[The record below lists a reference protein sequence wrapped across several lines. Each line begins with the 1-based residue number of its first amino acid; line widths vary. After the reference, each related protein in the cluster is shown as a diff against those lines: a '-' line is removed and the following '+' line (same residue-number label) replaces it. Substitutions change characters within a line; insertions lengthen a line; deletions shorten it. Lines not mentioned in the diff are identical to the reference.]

1 MFLVNFSQGLMSYL
15 IKILLIIIGF
25 LQVTYAQNYREKL
38 IVQRREQSKKIA
50 EIHRILGSQQEKKY
64 HTVAYLNTLSFE
76 IRQRTMLLDNLYQDL
91 PSLKQEIA
99 TIQAEI
105 DYQQRR
111 LNALKKEYAQWMYVM
126 QKTRYGWGNI
136 ALIFSSENLRQFVQ
150 RIMYL
155 QQYQEEIKRE
165 VLIIEHAK
173 SVLAKKQ
180 QQLAERLSEQEE
192 LIRLTE
198 EQTNTLLAL
207 QDEHRQLLASLQKNI
222 PELEKQLKKEQKIL
236 FALEQEVNRWVENQ
250 PQKEKTTSTALQ
262 PSSETDKRA
271 LSRSFAEMKGHL
283 PFPLRNS
290 AISSHFGKQP
300 HPVLPKVY
308 VENLGIDLRATESQ
322 EVYPVLEGEVLMTNE
337 LPELSWM
344 VIVSHGDY
352 YSVYAKMERVFVKKG
367 QKVTPQTVLGI
378 VARSEE
384 GFYDLQFQIWKGQQ
398 KLDPEEWLEK
408 NNL

>member
-1 MFLVNFSQGLMSYL
+1 M
-15 IKILLIIIGF
+15 LIIIGF
-25 LQVTYAQNYREKL
+25 LQVMYAQNYREKL
-38 IVQRREQSKKIA
+38 IVQRREQSQKIA

-76 IRQRTMLLDNLYQDL
+76 IRQRTMLLDNLHQDL
-91 PSLKQEIA
+91 PLLKQEIA

-111 LNALKKEYAQWMYVM
+111 LNALKKEYAQWMYVR
-126 QKTRYGWGNI
+126 QKTHYGWGNVT
-136 ALIFSSENLRQFVQ
+136 LIFSSENLRQFVQ

-262 PSSETDKRA
+262 PSS
-271 LSRSFAEMKGHL
+271 
-283 PFPLRNS
+283 
-290 AISSHFGKQP
+290 
-300 HPVLPKVY
+300 
-308 VENLGIDLRATESQ
+308 
-322 EVYPVLEGEVLMTNE
+322 
-337 LPELSWM
+337 
-344 VIVSHGDY
+344 
-352 YSVYAKMERVFVKKG
+352 
-367 QKVTPQTVLGI
+367 
-378 VARSEE
+378 
-384 GFYDLQFQIWKGQQ
+384 
-398 KLDPEEWLEK
+398 
-408 NNL
+408 